1 MHPKDELNYPK
12 VRRKIV
18 AFIRRKIREAE
29 ASGVVLGLSG
39 GLDSAV
45 TAYLCK
51 EALGADKVLAVVM
64 PHRDVTPKRDITRAR
79 GLARDLGIRYKLIDI
94 KPALDVDAK
103 LLGRSDNL
111 SRGNLMARTRMKYL
125 YFYANR
131 MNLLVAGTGD
141 RSEVAVGYYTK
152 FGDGGVDFLPIGG
165 LYKTQVREMGKR
177 LGVPR
182 EVVEAPSSPV
192 FWRGH
197 RAEEEIGFT
206 YELLDQAL
214 EMIERDQDAR
224 TICRQTGLNMSELRR
239 LRKMMKESAHKRAPP
254 EICEL

>member
-64 PHRDVTPKRDITRAR
+64 PHRDVTPKRDISRAK
-79 GLARDLGIRYKLIDI
+79 GLARDLGIRYKLVDI
-94 KPALDVDAK
+94 KPALDVDAR
-103 LLGRSDNL
+103 LLGKGDNL
-111 SRGNLMARTRMKYL
+111 SMGNLMARTRMKYL

-141 RSEVAVGYYTK
+141 RSEIAVGYFTK

-165 LYKTQVREMGKR
+165 LYKTQVRELAR
-177 LGVPR
+177 HLGVPER
-182 EVVEAPSSPV
+182 IASKPSSPQLYA
-192 FWRGH
+192 GH
-197 RAEEEIGFT
+197 RAEDEIPLG
-206 YELLDQAL
+206 YERLDPVLVGLFDKRLPPEQVSRLTGVPL
-214 EMIERDQDAR
+214 EAVGEV
-224 TICRQTGLNMSELRR
+224 LRR
-239 LRKMMKESAHKRAPP
+239 FERSRHKRVYPP
-254 EICEL
+254 TVR